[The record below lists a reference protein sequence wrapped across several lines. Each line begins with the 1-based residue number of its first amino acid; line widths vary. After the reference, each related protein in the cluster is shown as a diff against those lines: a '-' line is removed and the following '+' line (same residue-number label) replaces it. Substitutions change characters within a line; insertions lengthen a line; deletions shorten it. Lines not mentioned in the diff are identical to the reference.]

1 MKWDFSLKK
10 KQIKNQQSSEIDST
24 AVIYAL
30 KTIRIDE
37 EELLGINREALDIL
51 STINDNENILAG
63 EIQKV
68 EEKGH
73 KLYAS
78 IQIVSEA
85 ADVLI
90 EYARSSNEKTNAGI
104 NEINNIIQQ
113 LTVFTES
120 TSNIL
125 SFIQPFNEYSQ
136 KIGFITDIIFNIAQM
151 SESAARN
158 AGIKAYHAGESGRG
172 FEVIAD
178 RMLMLANK
186 TFKLTKK
193 IPEGINEIQKHTLN
207 IISIINQTKNSTESM
222 KKTINV
228 LSFRLKD
235 GENNLRDIVKN
246 SDKMK
251 EFISIQDSNKATIT
265 ELNKDVTNVI
275 SSSLQSSEK
284 LSTMVKTQADIK
296 VSLLNL
302 MQQIDI
308 IMDMITNNRN
318 LMPAISTEIK
328 LFKKIENYLKN
339 SKYIS
344 EQIISIID
352 EFIDS
357 NSSQVGFITKYKD
370 TIDSIE
376 ENEHMILKNV
386 GDVEDNI
393 NLLIS
398 SVNDF
403 STNVNAVMTEIG
415 VMKAVILEL
424 NEIFVS
430 VSKNLEFILETSN
443 ELKELSEQTRLLS
456 LYASIEAARAGK
468 FQQSLSVIVIQTKDL
483 IVKASEASQEINK
496 IVTNMQMV
504 IHNVMSIVSDE
515 IESSNKIEYSI
526 KNSKEIIDNIK
537 ESSDNFKSLIKEIYD
552 SVSAQEKIR
561 SDILQTYNGIKGE
574 TKKINEKANDLFSI
588 LKQDLLKTEDSIQMS
603 VGIEDNMGKRF
614 NITRNAE
621 KNRFK
626 FVMRNLPVHWHPCLI
641 GDATSNHIL
650 QLYNAG
656 LVKFGKDTNVIPSL
670 AKYWTINEDA
680 TEWTF
685 FLREN
690 AYFHDGTPVTAED
703 VKESFKRVVLSP
715 NAPFVNMIKGAPEYL
730 KRRTKDIEGIKII
743 NEYTIKFFLDYPYI
757 PFLSNLAVCPLSVIK
772 RDMVRFTD
780 DQMRLNPIG
789 CGPFIVSEITNEHII
804 LESNHHHFEGEPYL
818 DTIEI
823 IIGDDSQSFNRLLT
837 HEIDFAEIDAENIDT
852 IKKNNRIDIRVM
864 STPSLDIQYVGM
876 NMMKK
881 NEITLYKQV
890 RQALNYAT
898 DKSRYINET
907 MNGAGLAAKGIFPP
921 TLSAFNKSLQGYP
934 YNPHKAKDLMKE
946 VGLGEG
952 VKHYFEMICSDS
964 DKVLKRAEMLKD
976 MWQEIGIKI
985 KIVPLPWLELLGRMH
1000 AGKTELFMMGWAGD
1014 TGEPDNFL
1022 YPLFHS
1028 DSFGDGGNNT
1038 CYSNRRVDEMIVK
1051 ARQITNYDSRMQL
1064 YQDIEKILVE
1074 DAPMVFLTHVYNQ
1087 VAVASRTHGYYV
1099 HPLSVH
1105 PIEYVW
1111 KEWSEN
1117 GE

>member
-1 MKWDFSLKK
+1 MKLDFNLKK
-10 KQIKNQQSSEIDST
+10 KRIKDHSTAVVDTT

-30 KTIRIDE
+30 KTIKIDE
-37 EELLGINREALDIL
+37 EELLGINREALNIL
-51 STINDNENILAG
+51 TTINDNENILAG
-63 EIQKV
+63 EIQRV

-113 LTVFTES
+113 LTLFTES

-136 KIGFITDIIFNIAQM
+136 KIGFITDIIFKIAQM

-178 RMLMLANK
+178 RMLLLANK
-186 TFKLTKK
+186 TFKLTQK
-193 IPEGINEIQKHTLN
+193 IPEGIDEIQKHTLN
-207 IISIINQTKNSTESM
+207 IIGIINQTKSSTEGM
-222 KKTINV
+222 KKNIDV

-235 GENNLRDIVKN
+235 VENNLHDIVKN
-246 SDKMK
+246 SDRMK
-251 EFISIQDSNKATIT
+251 EFIAIQDNNKGTIT
-265 ELNKDVTNVI
+265 DLNKDVSNIIT
-275 SSSLQSSEK
+275 SSLQSSEK

-296 VSLLNL
+296 ASLLNL

-308 IMDMITNNRN
+308 LMDMISSNRN

-328 LFKKIENYLKN
+328 LFKKIENHLKN

-344 EQIISIID
+344 EQIITIID
-352 EFIDS
+352 EFIDN
-357 NSSQVGFITKYKD
+357 NSHQVGFITKYKD

-376 ENEHMILKNV
+376 ENEQMILKNV
-386 GDVEDNI
+386 GEIEDSI
-393 NLLIS
+393 NLLMS

-403 STNVNAVMTEIG
+403 SLNVNAVMKEIG
-415 VMKAVILEL
+415 GMKAVILEL
-424 NEIFVS
+424 NEIFAS
-430 VSKNLEFILETSN
+430 VSKNLDFIHETSN

-483 IVKASEASQEINK
+483 IVKASEASLEINK
-496 IVTNMQMV
+496 IVTNMQVV
-504 IHNVMSIVSDE
+504 IHNVVDIVSSE
-515 IESSNKIEYSI
+515 LSSADKIEFSI

-537 ESSDNFKSLIKEIYD
+537 ESSDNFKSLLKEIYD

-561 SDILQTYNGIKGE
+561 NDILQTYNGIKNE
-574 TKKINEKANDLFSI
+574 TKKINDKANDLFSI
-588 LKQDLLKTEDSIQMS
+588 LKQDLLKNDDSIHMS

-614 NITRNAE
+614 NITRNPE

-626 FVMRNLPVHWHPCLI
+626 FVMRNLPVHWHPSLI

-670 AKYWTINEDA
+670 AKYWQINEDA

-690 AYFHDGTPVTAED
+690 GFFHDGSPVTSED
-703 VKESFKRVVLSP
+703 VKESVKRVVLSP
-715 NAPFVNMIKGAPEYL
+715 NAPFVNMLKGAQDYS
-730 KRRTKDIEGIKII
+730 KHRAKDVEGIKII
-743 NEYTIKFFLDYPYI
+743 DDYTIKFLLEYPYI
-757 PFLSNLAVCPLSVIK
+757 PFLSNLAVSPLSVIK
-772 RDMVRFTD
+772 KEMSRFTD
-780 DQMRLNPIG
+780 EQMRSNPIG
-789 CGPFIVSEITNEHII
+789 CGPFMVKEITDSHII

-818 DTIEI
+818 DTVEI
-823 IIGDDSQSFNRLLT
+823 IMGNENEAFEKLLE
-837 HEIDFAEIDAENIDT
+837 HSIDFATIDAENIDSL
-852 IKKNNRIDIRVM
+852 KRNNRIDIQVM
-864 STPSLDIQYVGM
+864 STPSLDVQYIGI
-876 NMMKK
+876 NMSKK
-881 NEITLYKQV
+881 NELTLYKQV
-890 RQALNYAT
+890 RQAMNLAT
-898 DKSRYINET
+898 DKARYINET

-921 TLSAFNKSLQGYP
+921 TLAAFNKSLQGYP
-934 YNPHKAKDLMKE
+934 YNPHKAKDLMRE
-946 VGLGEG
+946 VGLKDGI
-952 VKHYFEMICSDS
+952 KHYFEMICSDTER
-964 DKVLKRAEMLKD
+964 VVRRAEILRD
-976 MWQEIGIKI
+976 MWTEIGIRI
-985 KIVPLPWLELLGRMH
+985 KVVPLPWLELLERMH
-1000 AGKTELFMMGWAGD
+1000 SGKTELFMMGWAGD

-1038 CYSNRRVDEMIVK
+1038 CYSNRSVDEMIVR
-1051 ARQITNYDSRMQL
+1051 ARQITNYDMRMQL
-1064 YQDIEKILVE
+1064 YQDIEKIIVE
-1074 DAPMVFLTHVYNQ
+1074 DAPMIFLTHIYNQ
-1087 VAVASRTHGYYV
+1087 VAVTNKVHGYYV

-1111 KEWSEN
+1111 KEWFEN
-1117 GE
+1117 GD